1 MAKLIYLSPSDQTAN
16 KYAYGNTNEAVQC
29 RKISDACAKALKAA
43 GFTVI
48 NNKTDSMYD
57 RVAESNKK
65 KAALH
70 VCIHTNAS
78 NGTVA
83 GTRIF
88 SYDTTGEGR
97 KAAKAVY
104 DVLAPLTPGKSDNI
118 STNKTWY
125 EMINSTA
132 PCVYCECEFH
142 DNKEAAEW
150 IVGHT
155 AEIGEAIAEGICNY
169 FGVKKPADKPAEKPA
184 EKPDAA
190 VTVVK
195 LSDEPLYSTATS
207 KTPANHVTGTYYYWD
222 DETVSGRRRITNRK
236 DRIGVAG
243 QVTGWINARG
253 SEPAKP
259 ATYKKGQAVE
269 LEKAALYASST
280 TNIVANRVSGTY
292 YLWDGKKL
300 NGRFR
305 ITNLKSRVGVAGQV
319 TGWVDA
325 GDL

>member
-43 GFTVI
+43 GFTVV

-104 DVLAPLTPGKSDNI
+104 DALAPLTPGKSDNI
-118 STNKTWY
+118 STNQTWY

-132 PCVYCECEFH
+132 PCVYCECAFH
-142 DNKEAAEW
+142 DNREEAEW

-155 AEIGEAIAEGICNY
+155 AVIGEAIAEGICDY
-169 FGVKKPADKPAEKPA
+169 FGVKKPADKPAEKPD

-195 LSDEPLYSTATS
+195 LTDEPLYSTATS

-243 QVTGWINARG
+243 QVTGWIAVSNA
-253 SEPAKP
+253 SKP
-259 ATYKKGQAVE
+259 ATPALSKGTAVK
-269 LEKAALYASST
+269 LTNCPLYASST
-280 TNIVANRVSGTY
+280 AGKSAGKVTGTY
-292 YLWDGKKL
+292 YLWDGKL
-300 NGRFR
+300 MNGRYR
-305 ITNLKSRVGVAGQV
+305 ITNAKNRVGVAGQV
-319 TGWVDA
+319 TGWINKEDI
-325 GDL
+325 

>member
-155 AEIGEAIAEGICNY
+155 TEIGEAIAEGICNY

-195 LSDEPLYSTATS
+195 LTNEPLYSTATS

-259 ATYKKGQAVE
+259 TTYKKGQAVE
-269 LEKAALYASST
+269 LKKAALYASST

>member
-65 KAALH
+65 KTALH

-155 AEIGEAIAEGICNY
+155 TEIGEAIAEGICNY

-184 EKPDAA
+184 IG
-190 VTVVK
+190 TVK
-195 LSDEPLYSTATS
+195 LSNEPLYVSSTAKTAAS
-207 KTPANHVTGTYYYWD
+207 KVTGTYYYWD
-222 DETVSGRRRITNRK
+222 NETVNGRRRITNAKSRVG
-236 DRIGVAG
+236 IEG
-243 QVTGWINARG
+243 QVTGWIAV
-253 SEPAKP
+253 STASKPSTPALS
-259 ATYKKGQAVE
+259 KGAAVK
-269 LEKAALYASST
+269 LTNCPLYASST
-280 TNIVANRVSGTY
+280 TGKSAGKVTGTY
-292 YLWDGKKL
+292 YLWDGKL
-300 NGRFR
+300 MNGRYR
-305 ITNLKSRVGVAGQV
+305 ITNAKNRVGVAGQV
-319 TGWVDA
+319 TGWVNKSDI
-325 GDL
+325 